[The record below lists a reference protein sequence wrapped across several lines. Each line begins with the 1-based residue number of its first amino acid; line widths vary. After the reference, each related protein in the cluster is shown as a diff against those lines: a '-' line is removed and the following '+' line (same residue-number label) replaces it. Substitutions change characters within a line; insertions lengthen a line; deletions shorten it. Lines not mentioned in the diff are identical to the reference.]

1 MYTHTHTHTHTMEYY
16 LAIKKNEILPFA
28 RTWMGLEV
36 TMLSEINQRKTN
48 ALLSFT
54 CEIWKIKQMY
64 IFRKTELDSDT
75 ESKLMATSG
84 EREGREAR

>member
-1 MYTHTHTHTHTMEYY
+1 MEYY

-28 RTWMGLEV
+28 RTWMDLEV

-48 ALLSFT
+48 TLLSFT
-54 CEIWKIKQMY
+54 CKIWKIKQMY

>member
-28 RTWMGLEV
+28 RTWMDLEV

-54 CEIWKIKQMY
+54 CEIWQMY